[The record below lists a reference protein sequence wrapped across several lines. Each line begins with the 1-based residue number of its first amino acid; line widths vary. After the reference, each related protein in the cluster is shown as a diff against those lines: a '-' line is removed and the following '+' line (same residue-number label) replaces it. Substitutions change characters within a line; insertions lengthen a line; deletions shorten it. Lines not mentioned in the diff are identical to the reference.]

1 MSHIQHS
8 YLRMILLSLLV
19 TVLPTYV
26 GAERFFLHEAAVNL
40 DVPFRKKNNIRSFK
54 TNISDFSEAEIKE
67 WMDDVRNNAQLLPP
81 MKSDKYVSSLI
92 DRILDNKGVT
102 RLEDEI
108 CGGVRR
114 VILSIERGNAPD
126 IVAIEYALYQP
137 DVAYVTTAMYPF
149 AGESYMYNQYCM
161 FLESDFPFL
170 QMGARPFARE
180 LPGIGMYQEDS
191 FAIRTIVPLVGA
203 EDDYKHLW
211 GATKCLPIYGYDT
224 RDGFP
229 TMNMQP
235 YAGRT
240 GLNIQLEKLMDIY
253 KSRSVT
259 GALSTEVLLFGPTDA
274 ISTEVGEP
282 ACAKLDIL
290 REAATNGDERF
301 MGDNPVGISFITIDS
316 CPTLWMAFSTKF
328 YKVETQETIKDILTF
343 LGEFSF
349 PSFKEPDIPGIMFLK
364 SWISVKEDDVV
375 GVNYGMVG
383 CCPNEIDIKVMAW
396 QIARFQSLIADL

>member
-1 MSHIQHS
+1 
-8 YLRMILLSLLV
+8 
-19 TVLPTYV
+19 
-26 GAERFFLHEAAVNL
+26 
-40 DVPFRKKNNIRSFK
+40 
-54 TNISDFSEAEIKE
+54 
-67 WMDDVRNNAQLLPP
+67 
-81 MKSDKYVSSLI
+81 
-92 DRILDNKGVT
+92 
-102 RLEDEI
+102 
-108 CGGVRR
+108 
-114 VILSIERGNAPD
+114 
-126 IVAIEYALYQP
+126 
-137 DVAYVTTAMYPF
+137 
-149 AGESYMYNQYCM
+149 
-161 FLESDFPFL
+161 
-170 QMGARPFARE
+170 
-180 LPGIGMYQEDS
+180 
-191 FAIRTIVPLVGA
+191 
-203 EDDYKHLW
+203 
-211 GATKCLPIYGYDT
+211 
-224 RDGFP
+224 
-229 TMNMQP
+229 
-235 YAGRT
+235 
-240 GLNIQLEKLMDIY
+240 MDIY

>member
-1 MSHIQHS
+1 MG
-8 YLRMILLSLLV
+8 LFDL
-19 TVLPTYV
+19 
-26 GAERFFLHEAAVNL
+26 
-40 DVPFRKKNNIRSFK
+40 FRKKNNIRSFK

-67 WMDDVRNNAQLLPP
+67 WMDDVRNNVQLLPP
-81 MKSDKYVSSLI
+81 MQSDKYVSSLI

-108 CGGVRR
+108 WGGVRR

-149 AGESYMYNQYCM
+149 AGESYMYNHYCM

-180 LPGIGMYQEDS
+180 LSGIGMYQEDS

-259 GALSTEVLLFGPTDA
+259 GALSTGVLLFGPTDA

-290 REAATNGDERF
+290 REATTNGDERF
-301 MGDNPVGISFITIDS
+301 MGDNPVGISFITID
-316 CPTLWMAFSTKF
+316 CYPTLWMAFSTKF
-328 YKVETQETIKDILTF
+328 YKLETQETIKDILTS

-364 SWISVKEDDVV
+364 SWICVKEDDVV

-383 CCPNEIDIKVMAW
+383 CCPNEMDIKVMAW